1 MSDQSTQSSDT
12 GTHKAGL
19 FDIRFIIGG
28 LIGIYGV
35 ILTVMGIFGG
45 HTDKTKAA
53 GININLWAGL
63 VMLVIALAFGTWARL
78 RPIVVPDH
86 VETDEDDRPPAH

>member
-1 MSDQSTQSSDT
+1 MSDQSTQSSDS

-28 LIGIYGV
+28 VIGIYGV
-35 ILTVMGIFGG
+35 ILTVMGLFAD
-45 HTDKTKAA
+45 HADKTKAA

-63 VMLVIALAFGTWARL
+63 VMVVVALAFGTWARV

-86 VETDEDDRPPAH
+86 VETDEDDHRPAH